1 MRRQRLF
8 LRMYRTAG
16 ARGGAQANYPMP
28 QHFQRTRSQREATK
42 PSDAMAAAVTAPG
55 QPEAGASP
63 AVVVVS
69 PPAVAE
75 TKLALEWGFAGAA
88 AKSLA
93 TIAAYRAE
101 CDEQSLPFVD
111 LSATA
116 KVGTDGI
123 HFKAEAARPIAEAVA
138 AALRGALWGV
148 G

>member
-1 MRRQRLF
+1 MPSHAFACLLWQVF
-8 LRMYRTAG
+8 ALR
-16 ARGGAQANYPMP
+16 
-28 QHFQRTRSQREATK
+28 FV
-42 PSDAMAAAVTAPG
+42 AAIDL
-55 QPEAGASP
+55 S
-63 AVVVVS
+63 
-69 PPAVAE
+69 
-75 TKLALEWGFAGAA
+75 A

-111 LSATA
+111 LSAAA